1 METAMNRPLLLAE
14 LICWFTVVV
23 LLYTYLGYP
32 FLVFVCG
39 RLRSNRIRQSDITP
53 AISIIIAAYNEER
66 HLGAK
71 LENTASLDYPEDKLE
86 VIIISDCSTDRTD
99 EIARAF
105 PWSGVSVVRQCE
117 RRGKTAAQ
125 NRGVAEASGD
135 ILVFSDATTSYR
147 SDALRKIVRSFAD
160 PSVGCVAGRL
170 RYADPSLSGTGFGA
184 RAYWLYETFL
194 RAQESRASTLVGVSG
209 ALYAVRRS
217 AYATLHEEAHGDFLI
232 AARMA
237 ELGLR
242 TVLEPEAVC
251 WEETNKC
258 STKELQMR
266 VRVITQTLADLWR
279 LRSLL
284 NPARMGFYSVQLFS
298 HKVLRYLVP
307 LLYALNFAAVAIL
320 GFWSTLYALI
330 LYGHLILLVAG
341 AGAWALERLGVNSG
355 RWLTLPQYFLMVN
368 VACLKAISDYA
379 RGKRIISW
387 ETERGAT
394 AD

>member
-1 METAMNRPLLLAE
+1 MYYPLLLAE
-14 LICWFTVVV
+14 LIFWFTVVV
-23 LLYTYLGYP
+23 FLYAYLGYP
-32 FLVFVCG
+32 FLVFLCG
-39 RLRSNRIRQSDITP
+39 RLRFKRILQSDITP

-71 LENTASLDYPEDKLE
+71 LENTASLDYPENKLE

-99 EIARAF
+99 EIALAF
-105 PWSGVSVVRQCE
+105 PWSVVRVVRQSE
-117 RRGKTAAQ
+117 RRGKTVAQ
-125 NRGVAEASGD
+125 NLGVAEARGEV
-135 ILVFSDATTSYR
+135 LVFSDATTIYR
-147 SDALRKIVRSFAD
+147 SDVLRKIVRNFAD
-160 PSVGCVAGRL
+160 PTVGCVAGRL
-170 RYADPSLSGTGFGA
+170 EYIDPSLSGTGFGA

-194 RAQESRASTLVGVSG
+194 RAQESRAKTLVGVSG

-242 TVLEPEAVC
+242 TVYEPEAVSF
-251 WEETNKC
+251 EETNRC

-279 LRSLL
+279 LRGLL

-298 HKVLRYLVP
+298 HKVLRYLLP
-307 LLYALNFAAVAIL
+307 FLYALNFAAVAIL
-320 GFWSTLYALI
+320 EFSSTLYSLV
-330 LYGHLILLVAG
+330 LYGHLILLMGGAVA
-341 AGAWALERLGVNSG
+341 WTLERLGVNSG
-355 RWLTLPQYFLMVN
+355 RLLALPQYFLMVN
-368 VACLKAISDYA
+368 VACLKAISEYV
-379 RGKRIISW
+379 RGKRIITW
-387 ETERGAT
+387 ETERGVK